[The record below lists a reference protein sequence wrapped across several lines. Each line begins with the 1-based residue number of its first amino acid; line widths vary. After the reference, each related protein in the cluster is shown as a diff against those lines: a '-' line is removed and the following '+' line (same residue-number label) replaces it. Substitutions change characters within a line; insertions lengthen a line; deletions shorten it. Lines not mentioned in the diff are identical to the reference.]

1 MVNFCN
7 KSDGTTIY
15 SDDFDDESWID
26 LKNTYQI
33 GDLKMLCCGAT
44 AVPKTSPN
52 FKKFFAHRSGECATS
67 PESQWHIRTKNELAR
82 VLSRLGINVQLEF
95 SGKSKSGHWIADVYF
110 EFETR
115 RIAFEVQHSYQK
127 LSDYQIRQA
136 RYVEA
141 GIDCYW
147 ILYPPKYNTVC
158 RSIYKYRTKYEFS
171 DKPTT
176 GKIIQLL
183 PDLPIVCLELNE
195 DSLRIKGVG
204 GLSISLQDY
213 INSIL
218 GNSFCFDENRGIWS

>member
-1 MVNFCN
+1 
-7 KSDGTTIY
+7 
-15 SDDFDDESWID
+15 
-26 LKNTYQI
+26 
-33 GDLKMLCCGAT
+33 MLCCGAT